1 MHTCQPSRIRRDSPA
16 FSSDVPRSREIS
28 RCPAFF
34 ENGIIFLQYVA
45 HGENEV
51 DCVMRAETMV
61 AYWIAH
67 HNLPMS
73 AADEFSRMVPKLFPD
88 SKIAKTVFSWL
99 HIYIPDLLIS

>member
-1 MHTCQPSRIRRDSPA
+1 MR
-16 FSSDVPRSREIS
+16 
-28 RCPAFF
+28 
-34 ENGIIFLQYVA
+34 VA

-51 DCVMRAETMV
+51 DGVTRAETMV
-61 AYWIAH
+61 AIAH

-99 HIYIPDLLIS
+99 HIYIYIYIPDLLIS